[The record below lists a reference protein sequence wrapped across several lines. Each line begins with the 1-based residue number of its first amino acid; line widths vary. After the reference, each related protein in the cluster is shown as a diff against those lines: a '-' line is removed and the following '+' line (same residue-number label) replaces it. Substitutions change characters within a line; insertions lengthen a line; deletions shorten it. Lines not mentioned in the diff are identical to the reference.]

1 MIQKTPVLAYRSGGH
16 IETIEHNKTGLLYDE
31 STSNSLS
38 KYMFRIITKDI
49 NTESIADTAYRK
61 VILEYSSVTHTDK
74 IISIYKRLV

>member
-1 MIQKTPVLAYRSGGH
+1 
-16 IETIEHNKTGLLYDE
+16 
-31 STSNSLS
+31 
-38 KYMFRIITKDI
+38 MFRIITKDI